1 MAKRKI
7 KLGIVCLTRN
17 TFDFKAAEDIY
28 RDIVATLSAREDLEL
43 SAYPDPVMEADKA
56 EEAGDFLLKENVDA
70 VAVLSG
76 TFHLGG
82 LVPEI
87 KKRCDRPLLL
97 WGLPELP
104 YNGGKIR
111 LNSVCGVNL
120 DASNLY
126 KSGHR
131 DFTYKVSSAIDED
144 WLDAVRMIAALKNC
158 RVGVIGSRA
167 HGFYNVGV
175 DELALYG
182 KYGVTVEYC
191 ELADAYNFPADE
203 KDVALYRERVDS
215 LYDCSAVT
223 DTQKDKVASLCASL
237 KAFFAAKRFSAVAVR
252 CWPEF
257 AAGFGIAPCAS
268 MSLLQDDGMI
278 FACEGDVDC
287 ALTML
292 CHAAAGAPTPFM
304 ADLSQVNEEE
314 NTALM
319 WHCGVAPRSL
329 CAADCTPT
337 LDTYFA
343 GGKGVTAGF
352 VMKTGRVELARL
364 DSVNG
369 NYRLYLEKG
378 EAVPMEKLLTGT
390 YAKVK
395 FDRPASEV
403 TDRVIVNGLAHH
415 VSMIYGSLSAAFT
428 IFAKLTNTEV
438 L

>member
-1 MAKRKI
+1 
-7 KLGIVCLTRN
+7 
-17 TFDFKAAEDIY
+17 
-28 RDIVATLSAREDLEL
+28 
-43 SAYPDPVMEADKA
+43 
-56 EEAGDFLLKENVDA
+56 
-70 VAVLSG
+70 
-76 TFHLGG
+76 
-82 LVPEI
+82 
-87 KKRCDRPLLL
+87 
-97 WGLPELP
+97 
-104 YNGGKIR
+104 
-111 LNSVCGVNL
+111 
-120 DASNLY
+120 
-126 KSGHR
+126 
-131 DFTYKVSSAIDED
+131 
-144 WLDAVRMIAALKNC
+144 
-158 RVGVIGSRA
+158 
-167 HGFYNVGV
+167 
-175 DELALYG
+175 
-182 KYGVTVEYC
+182 
-191 ELADAYNFPADE
+191 
-203 KDVALYRERVDS
+203 
-215 LYDCSAVT
+215 
-223 DTQKDKVASLCASL
+223 
-237 KAFFAAKRFSAVAVR
+237 
-252 CWPEF
+252 
-257 AAGFGIAPCAS
+257 
-268 MSLLQDDGMI
+268 MI

-415 VSMIYGSLSAAFT
+415 VSMIYGSLSATFT

>member
-1 MAKRKI
+1 MAKKI
-7 KLGIVCLTRN
+7 VKLGMVCLTRN
-17 TFDFKAAEDIY
+17 TFDYKAAEEIY
-28 RDIVATLSAREDLEL
+28 RGIISELEKREDISLC
-43 SAYPDPVMEADKA
+43 ACPDPVMEQPDAA
-56 EEAGDFLLKENVDA
+56 RAGDMLMRAGVDA

-82 LVPEI
+82 LVTEI

-104 YNGGKIR
+104 YDGGKIR

-126 KSGHR
+126 KSGRR
-131 DFTYKVSSAIDED
+131 DFTYKVSESIDED
-144 WLDAVRMIAALKNC
+144 WLDAVRMIAALKEC
-158 RVGVIGSRA
+158 RIGVIGSRA

-175 DELALYG
+175 DELALYA
-182 KYGVTVEYC
+182 KYGCEVEYC
-191 ELADAYNFPADE
+191 ELADAYSFPADE
-203 KDVALYRERVDS
+203 KDEADYLARVRSLFDGSALTEDKQ
-215 LYDCSAVT
+215 L
-223 DTQKDKVASLCASL
+223 KVAKLCASL
-237 KAFFAAKRFSAVAVR
+237 KAFFKAKRFSAVAVR

-292 CHAAAGAPTPFM
+292 CHSAAGAKTPFM
-304 ADLSQVNEEE
+304 ADISQINEEE

-352 VMKTGRVELARL
+352 VLKTGRVEMARL

-369 NYRLYLEKG
+369 SYRLYLEKG

-390 YAKVK
+390 YAKVH
-395 FDRPASEV
+395 FDCPAAEV
-403 TDRVIVNGLAHH
+403 TDRVILNGLAHH
-415 VSMIYGSLSAAFT
+415 VSMIYGDCDRAFR
-428 IFAKLTNTEV
+428 IFAALTDTEV

>member
-7 KLGIVCLTRN
+7 KLGMVCLTRN
-17 TFDFKAAEDIY
+17 TFDFNAAAEIY
-28 RDIVATLSAREDLEL
+28 RGLTDALSKRDDISLA
-43 SAYPDPVMEADKA
+43 AYGEPVMEADKA
-56 EEAGDFLLKENVDA
+56 EDAGEFLRREGVEA
-70 VAVLSG
+70 VAVVSG

-82 LVPEI
+82 LVLEI
-87 KKRCDRPLLL
+87 RKRCDRPMLL

-126 KSGHR
+126 KSGYR
-131 DFTYKVSSAIDED
+131 DFTYKVSSEIDED
-144 WLDAVRMIAALKNC
+144 WLDAVRMISALREC
-158 RVGVIGSRA
+158 RIGVLGSRA

-175 DELALYG
+175 DELALYRKFG
-182 KYGVTVEYC
+182 CVTEFSELSEAYSHPYSDEDAAYYAKKVET
-191 ELADAYNFPADE
+191 LFDG
-203 KDVALYRERVDS
+203 
-215 LYDCSAVT
+215 SAVT
-223 DTQKDKVASLCASL
+223 SEQKSRVARLCASL
-237 KAFFAAKRFSAVAVR
+237 KAFFRAKRYSAVAVR

-292 CHAAAGAPTPFM
+292 CHAAAGADAPFM
-304 ADLSQVNEEE
+304 ADLSQVDEEA

-352 VMKTGRVELARL
+352 VMKCGRVELARL

-369 NYRLYLEKG
+369 KYRLYLEKG
-378 EAVPMEKLLTGT
+378 EAVPMQKLLTGT
-390 YAKVK
+390 YAKVR

-403 TDRVIVNGLAHH
+403 TDRVILNGLAHH
-415 VSMIYGSLSAAFT
+415 VSMVYGDHGRAFE
-428 IFAKLTNTEV
+428 IFAKLTDTEMI
-438 L
+438 